1 MVQSIGAVEAC
12 ASVGARPRS
21 AAGGPHGAITGG
33 GGSERAVVSRRAS
46 APDVVSRIIVHSV
59 CVCAASALAR
69 KVHARPVPL
78 KQTNSHADEDEKY
91 IISHS
96 PAARCARRLGC

>member
-59 CVCAASALAR
+59 CVLGLCVIEVPNAAL
-69 KVHARPVPL
+69 P
-78 KQTNSHADEDEKY
+78 
-91 IISHS
+91 
-96 PAARCARRLGC
+96 